1 MKDFLRQTIE
11 VLKERVQANLD
22 IVHNNELIVRE
33 ILKEPVSSARSKKL
47 NERYYANKKLLA
59 ENNESIKIQMSL
71 IKFIDQFKENFK
83 DDLSLVEKSQ
93 EKNEKKNKQISKPYE
108 VSKEDFF
115 ELTTSGEVPYDNRH
129 PYFNDQEFFDALL
142 AHYTQEENYEM
153 CAELLSQKNLN

>member
-1 MKDFLRQTIE
+1 

-22 IVHNNELIVRE
+22 IIHTNELIVRE

-47 NERYYANKKLLA
+47 NERYNANKKLLA
-59 ENNESIKIQMSL
+59 ENNESIKIQLSL

-83 DDLSLVEKSQ
+83 NDLSLVEKSQ
-93 EKNEKKNKQISKPYE
+93 EKKEKKNKQISKPYE

-115 ELTTSGEVPYDNRH
+115 ELTTNGEVPYDNRH

-142 AHYTQEENYEM
+142 SHYTQVEDYEM
-153 CAELLSQKNLN
+153 CAALLKQKNTD